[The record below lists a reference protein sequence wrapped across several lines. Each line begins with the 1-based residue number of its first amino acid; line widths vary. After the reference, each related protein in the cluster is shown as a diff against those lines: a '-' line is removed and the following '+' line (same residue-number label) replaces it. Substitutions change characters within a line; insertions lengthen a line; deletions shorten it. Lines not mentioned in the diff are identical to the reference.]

1 MKWGPNNNIYPW
13 SRTWDQPVSAT
24 FVIFDPP
31 SQRIKLPKLSLSLPW
46 KLVFQS
52 SAPPELGDKSLGT
65 SSPERI
71 RFLSRVPEIMWAQLS
86 LELVWIKLAQFSL
99 NAKLADIH
107 RRQESGVSGGW
118 GYWYK
123 DVRKVQY
130 WRQIFLGQSTNY
142 FPAHLDSSSW
152 CWGWRPRS
160 SSGAARRSAA
170 RTGHCAD
177 TCREDDEV
185 RCSTKFRETLLNRIS
200 HDSSGNRY
208 I

>member
-24 FVIFDPP
+24 FVIFDPVR
-31 SQRIKLPKLSLSLPW
+31 QRIKLPKLSFSLYLYLPW

-71 RFLSRVPEIMWAQLS
+71 RFLSRVPEIMWVQLS

-107 RRQESGVSGGW
+107 GRPESGVSGGW
-118 GYWYK
+118 GYYIDIRMSERKGSILASDIFGAKYK
-123 DVRKVQY
+123 LFFRPP
-130 WRQIFLGQSTNY
+130 WLFFLVLRLAST
-142 FPAHLDSSSW
+142 
-152 CWGWRPRS
+152 
-160 SSGAARRSAA
+160 
-170 RTGHCAD
+170 
-177 TCREDDEV
+177 E
-185 RCSTKFRETLLNRIS
+185 
-200 HDSSGNRY
+200 
-208 I
+208 